1 MSVLETYL
9 FSFGLY
15 GTFLSM
21 ILYILFGQLTVRRLR
36 KNETLKN
43 NLGIERASGW
53 DIINV
58 AQALAIPKM
67 WSEKLENGPLSVFYA
82 KSQSLRENT
91 THLDRVLAI
100 IFYWVLTVSG
110 ISLITLVAL
119 NALGVFDKT

>member
-1 MSVLETYL
+1 
-9 FSFGLY
+9 
-15 GTFLSM
+15 M

-43 NLGIERASGW
+43 NLGIELASGW